1 MSANASRQLRFDFA
15 SELSIASRKMH
26 TRFAAM
32 VKERG
37 LTLARARALRY
48 LSRHAPVNQTELA
61 AVLEIEGSTVVR
73 LLDGLEEQG
82 LVERKAVDGD
92 RRAKQIF
99 LTAAADAQLEELEA
113 IVGVLHD
120 AMFAGLDGGE
130 LRAAIEVLRRIN
142 RNIESP
148 THAGR

>member
-1 MSANASRQLRFDFA
+1 MAAHASRQLRFDFA

-26 TRFAAM
+26 TRFDAM

-37 LTLARARALRY
+37 LTLSRARALRY
-48 LSRHAPVNQTELA
+48 LSRHDAVNQTELA
-61 AVLEIEGSTVVR
+61 SVLEIEGSTMVR

-99 LTAAADAQLEELEA
+99 LTAAAAAQVEELEA
-113 IVGVLHD
+113 IIEVLHD
-120 AMFAGLDGGE
+120 AMFAGLDGSD
-130 LRAAIEVLRRIN
+130 LRSAIEVLRRIN

-148 THAGR
+148 TEAGQ